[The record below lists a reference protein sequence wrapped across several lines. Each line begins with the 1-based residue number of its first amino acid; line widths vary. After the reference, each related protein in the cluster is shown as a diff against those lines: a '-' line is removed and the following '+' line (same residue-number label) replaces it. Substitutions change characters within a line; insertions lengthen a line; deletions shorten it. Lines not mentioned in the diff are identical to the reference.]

1 MDFGCEEIYCISLVD
16 RTDKR
21 KYFSDL
27 MKELNIPFKFFDAIK
42 DKKSRPVDAFVPT
55 LRSSLMLTRI
65 THRD

>member
-16 RTDKR
+16 STDKR

-27 MKELNIPFKFFDAIK
+27 MKELNIPFKFFDA
-42 DKKSRPVDAFVPT
+42 FVPA